1 MQQTSYLNKLKFIN
15 RDLLKWIALFFMGIG
30 HFLLYT
36 ADELHFCGLSGHV
49 LKFFIMMEYTA
60 PPVFFFFISEG
71 YRYTH
76 AKKQYFIR
84 LLVMTLVT
92 QIPYVLYHTYH
103 TNHTVSFDF
112 VMFLTDW
119 NVIATLLL
127 GLISIA
133 VWDSS
138 KHPALKAAGIL
149 LCCAAG
155 YFTEWSFWGVL
166 FILSFYMFR
175 ERPLIRFAAYELLM
189 LIYVLQMSGFSI
201 LGLNWNLFLIFSLP
215 NIIIAL
221 FYNGK
226 KGHFPKLSKY
236 FFYCFYPAHLLL
248 IFLVKILYQA

>member
-1 MQQTSYLNKLKFIN
+1 MQESSGLDKLKFMD

-36 ADELHFCGLSGHV
+36 ADEFHMFGLPGPV
-49 LKFFIMMEYTA
+49 LKFFIIMEYFA
-60 PPVFFFFISEG
+60 PPVFFFFIAEG

-76 AKKQYFIR
+76 SKKQYFIR

-92 QIPYVLYHTYH
+92 QIPYVLFHTYDQ
-103 TNHTVSFDF
+103 TQTIAFDF
-112 VMFLTDW
+112 LMFLTNW

-127 GLISIA
+127 GFISIA
-133 VWDSS
+133 ILESS

-155 YFTEWSFWGVL
+155 WFTEWSCFGVL
-166 FILSFYMFR
+166 FILLFYLFR
-175 ERPLIRFAAYELLM
+175 ERPWIRFAVYELLM
-189 LIYVLQMSGFSI
+189 LVYVLYMSGFSI
-201 LGLNWNLFLIFSLP
+201 PGFNWLLFLIFSLP
-215 NIIIAL
+215 NILIAL

-226 KGHFPKLSKY
+226 KGHFPRFSQY

-248 IFLVKILYQA
+248 IFLVKILYKA

>member
-1 MQQTSYLNKLKFIN
+1 MPKASYLDKLKCIN

-36 ADELHFCGLSGHV
+36 FEEFHYFGLHGFIF
-49 LKFFIMMEYTA
+49 KFFIMMEYIA

-76 AKKQYFIR
+76 SKKNYFIR

-92 QIPYVLYHTYH
+92 QIPYVLFHTYDQ
-103 TNHTVSFDF
+103 NHKISFDF
-112 VMFLTDW
+112 LMFLTNW

-127 GLISIA
+127 GFVSIA
-133 VWDSS
+133 IWDSS
-138 KHPALKAAGIL
+138 KHPVLKVVGIL
-149 LCCAAG
+149 LCCSAG

-166 FILSFYMFR
+166 FILLLYIFR
-175 ERPLIRFAAYELLM
+175 ERPWIRFAVYESLM
-189 LIYVLQMSGFSI
+189 LVYVLYMSGFSI
-201 LGLNWNLFLIFSLP
+201 FGFHWLLFMVFSLP
-215 NIIIAL
+215 IIIITL

-236 FFYCFYPAHLLL
+236 FFYFFYPAHLLL
-248 IFLVKILYQA
+248 IYIVKILYKA

>member
-1 MQQTSYLNKLKFIN
+1 MPKASYLDKLKCIN

-36 ADELHFCGLSGHV
+36 FEEFHYFGLHGFIF
-49 LKFFIMMEYTA
+49 KFFIMMEYIA

-76 AKKQYFIR
+76 SKKNYFIR

-92 QIPYVLYHTYH
+92 QIPYVLFHTYDQ
-103 TNHTVSFDF
+103 NHTISFDF
-112 VMFLTDW
+112 LMFLTNW

-127 GLISIA
+127 GFVSIA
-133 VWDSS
+133 IWDSS
-138 KHPALKAAGIL
+138 KHPVLKVVGIL
-149 LCCAAG
+149 LCCSAG

-166 FILSFYMFR
+166 FILLLYIFR
-175 ERPLIRFAAYELLM
+175 ERPWIRFAAYESLM
-189 LIYVLQMSGFSI
+189 LVYVLYISGFSI
-201 LGLNWNLFLIFSLP
+201 FGFHWLLFMVFSLP
-215 NIIIAL
+215 IIIITL

-236 FFYCFYPAHLLL
+236 FFYFFYPAHLLL
-248 IFLVKILYQA
+248 IYIVKILYKA

>member
-1 MQQTSYLNKLKFIN
+1 MPKASYLDKLKCIN

-36 ADELHFCGLSGHV
+36 FEEFHYFGLHGFIF
-49 LKFFIMMEYTA
+49 KFFIMMEYIA

-76 AKKQYFIR
+76 SKKNYFIR

-92 QIPYVLYHTYH
+92 QIPYVLFHTYDQ
-103 TNHTVSFDF
+103 NHTISFDF
-112 VMFLTDW
+112 LMFLTNW

-127 GLISIA
+127 GFVSIA
-133 VWDSS
+133 IWDSS
-138 KHPALKAAGIL
+138 KHPVLKVVGIL
-149 LCCAAG
+149 LCCSAG

-166 FILSFYMFR
+166 FILLLYIFR
-175 ERPLIRFAAYELLM
+175 ERPWIRFAAYESLM
-189 LIYVLQMSGFSI
+189 LVYVLYMSGFSI
-201 LGLNWNLFLIFSLP
+201 FGFHWLLFMVFSLP
-215 NIIIAL
+215 IIIITL

-236 FFYCFYPAHLLL
+236 FFYFFYPAHLLL
-248 IFLVKILYQA
+248 IYIVKILYKA

>member
-1 MQQTSYLNKLKFIN
+1 MPKASYLDKVKCIN

-36 ADELHFCGLSGHV
+36 FEEFHYFGLHGFIF
-49 LKFFIMMEYTA
+49 KFFIMMEYIA

-76 AKKQYFIR
+76 SKKNYFIR

-92 QIPYVLYHTYH
+92 QIPYVLFHTYDQ
-103 TNHTVSFDF
+103 NHTISFDF
-112 VMFLTDW
+112 LMFLTNW

-127 GLISIA
+127 GFVSIA
-133 VWDSS
+133 IWDSS
-138 KHPALKAAGIL
+138 KHPVLKVVGIL
-149 LCCAAG
+149 LCCSAG

-166 FILSFYMFR
+166 FILLLYIFR
-175 ERPLIRFAAYELLM
+175 ERPWIRFAAYESLM
-189 LIYVLQMSGFSI
+189 LVYVLYMSGFSI
-201 LGLNWNLFLIFSLP
+201 FGFHWLLFMVFSLP
-215 NIIIAL
+215 IIIITL

-236 FFYCFYPAHLLL
+236 FFYFFYPAHLLL
-248 IFLVKILYQA
+248 IYIVKILYKA